1 MTTSRNQHLQL
12 AKNAVRVPETQ
23 NLSSVKLWCE
33 YAIWGL
39 LFYDDQSPWLTVVEA
54 LHICFHRKGQGDPV
68 FTPVA
73 PVDSAKHEAVTY
85 GLRLNYE
92 LRHMLFR
99 DREVLR
105 IANGQSVDEKARWQ
119 TWLETVGRDYAGLEL
134 GYLQEEF
141 ETFGEMA
148 RSVELLR
155 TAEIEAQS
163 AKRWTSR
170 HILPLGPE
178 MLFADVND
186 KNSLDR
192 KFMRRTGEMLYLML
206 NRASPRE
213 ALGELI
219 ERRLLSATGPWN
231 RLAKRV
237 GGPAPASV
245 GDTHIGYLPVPCA
258 TSYNRLAEDWIALL
272 SLGNIP
278 VENLLDPLERVS
290 GLMQIL
296 YILGRA
302 QETIGDDVPV
312 PPFFLDL
319 LGAPG
324 NNPVRK
330 LSANQF
336 KRHRSMPQEAIC
348 AFIDD
353 FAASDEWSGILASAA
368 GAKES
373 MDLLASRFLWKPSR
387 SPNPDWMPSP
397 RDQLAELRTQAQ
409 NSKGHSITSTFSNH
423 AKHIGMLRA
432 QRSSGTWYAPSDAF
446 LEALVLANVKTPM
459 EFGDFLN
466 RLMTRYNIVI
476 GPEEV
481 RSAFNV
487 KTSALPAPLADLKD
501 NERRLEDRLRVLGF
515 LDRKSDDCA
524 FVINPFHDATA
535 VTSGAAQLVHA

>member
-1 MTTSRNQHLQL
+1 MTASRNQLL
-12 AKNAVRVPETQ
+12 RLTEGAVRVPETQ

-54 LHICFHRKGQGDPV
+54 LHICFHRKQQGEPV
-68 FTPVA
+68 FTA
-73 PVDSAKHEAVTY
+73 SAASSTGEHEAVTY
-85 GLRLNYE
+85 RLRLNNE

-105 IANGQSVDEKARWQ
+105 IANGQSVDDKARWQ
-119 TWLETVGRDYAGLEL
+119 TWMDTVARDYAGLEL

-155 TAEIEAQS
+155 TAEIEPQS

-170 HILPLGPE
+170 HILPLGPD

-192 KFMRRTGEMLYLML
+192 KFMRRTGEMLFLML
-206 NRASPRE
+206 NRAAQRE
-213 ALGELI
+213 GLAQLVED
-219 ERRLLSATGPWN
+219 RLLSAASPWN
-231 RLAKRV
+231 RLAQRV
-237 GGPAPASV
+237 GGSSTTSV
-245 GDTHIGYLPVPCA
+245 GDTNIGYLPMPTA
-258 TSYNRLAEDWIALL
+258 SSYDRLAADWFALL
-272 SLGNIP
+272 SLRNIP

-296 YILGRA
+296 YVLERA
-302 QETIGDDVPV
+302 QEVIGDGVQV
-312 PPFFLDL
+312 PPFFLDVM
-319 LGAPG
+319 GAPG
-324 NNPVRK
+324 NNPIRK

-336 KRHRSMPQEAIC
+336 KRHRSMPQEAIG
-348 AFIDD
+348 AFIDE
-353 FAASDEWSGILASAA
+353 FAESDEWKAVLASDA
-368 GAKES
+368 GSKEA
-373 MDLLASRFLWKPSR
+373 MDLLAARFLWKPNR

-397 RDQLAELRTQAQ
+397 QEQLVELRTQAQ

-423 AKHIGMLRA
+423 AKHAGMLRA

-446 LEALVLANVKTPM
+446 LEALVLANVTTPM
-459 EFGDFLN
+459 EFGEFLN
-466 RLMTRYNIVI
+466 RLMTRYSIVI

-481 RSAFNV
+481 RAAFNV
-487 KTSALPAPLADLKD
+487 KTSALPAPLADLKE

-524 FVINPFHDATA
+524 FVINPFHDATTA
-535 VTSGAAQLVHA
+535 TSGAQHLVDA

>member
-23 NLSSVKLWCE
+23 NLASVKLWCE

-54 LHICFHRKGQGDPV
+54 LHICFHRKVQGDPV
-68 FTPVA
+68 FTPFT
-73 PVDSAKHEAVTY
+73 SAATAEHEAITY
-85 GLRLNYE
+85 RLRLNYE

-99 DREVLR
+99 DREVIR

-119 TWLETVGRDYAGLEL
+119 AWLDTVSRDYAGLEL
-134 GYLQEEF
+134 GYLQDEF

-170 HILPLGPE
+170 HILPLGPD

-206 NRASPRE
+206 NRATQRE
-213 ALGELI
+213 ELGQLI
-219 ERRLLSATGPWN
+219 EARLLGAASPWN

-237 GGPAPASV
+237 GGPAAASV
-245 GDTHIGYLPVPCA
+245 GDTHIGYLPVASA
-258 TSYNRLAEDWIALL
+258 TSYDRLAGDWVALL
-272 SLGNIP
+272 SLRNIP

-296 YILGRA
+296 YILERA

-324 NNPVRK
+324 NNPIRK

-336 KRHRSMPQEAIC
+336 KRHRSMPVEAIG
-348 AFIDD
+348 AFIDT
-353 FAASDEWSGILASAA
+353 FAASDEWNGVLASAA
-368 GAKES
+368 GAKEA
-373 MDLLASRFLWKPSR
+373 MDLLASRFLWRPSR

-397 RDQLAELRTQAQ
+397 QEQLAELRTQAQ

-446 LEALVLANVKTPM
+446 LEALVLANVTTPM
-459 EFGDFLN
+459 EFGDFLHQ
-466 RLMTRYNIVI
+466 LMTRYNIVI

-481 RSAFNV
+481 RAAFNV

-535 VTSGAAQLVHA
+535 ATIGAAQLVHA

>member
-1 MTTSRNQHLQL
+1 MTTSRNQLLQL
-12 AKNAVRVPETQ
+12 TEGAVRVPETQ

-54 LHICFHRKGQGDPV
+54 LHICFHRKVQGDSV
-68 FTPVA
+68 FTAVA
-73 PVDSAKHEAVTY
+73 SVASTEHEAITY
-85 GLRLNYE
+85 RLRLNNE

-99 DREVLR
+99 DREVIR

-119 TWLETVGRDYAGLEL
+119 AWLDTVSRDYAGLEL

-170 HILPLGPE
+170 HILPLGPD

-206 NRASPRE
+206 NRASLRDE
-213 ALGELI
+213 LGHLI
-219 ERRLLSATGPWN
+219 ETRLLSAGSLWN
-231 RLAKRV
+231 RLARRV
-237 GGPAPASV
+237 GGPTAASV
-245 GDTHIGYLPVPCA
+245 GDTHIGYLPMPSSS
-258 TSYNRLAEDWIALL
+258 SYDRLAADWVALL
-272 SLGNIP
+272 SLRNIP

-296 YILGRA
+296 YILERA
-302 QETIGDDVPV
+302 QETIGDNVPV

-324 NNPVRK
+324 NNPIRK

-336 KRHRSMPQEAIC
+336 KRHRSMPVEAIG
-348 AFIDD
+348 AFIDT
-353 FAASDEWSGILASAA
+353 FAASDQWTAVLSSAA
-368 GAKES
+368 GGKEA
-373 MDLLASRFLWKPSR
+373 MDLLATRFLWKPSR
-387 SPNPDWMPSP
+387 SPNPDWMPP
-397 RDQLAELRTQAQ
+397 PEEQLAELRTQAQ
-409 NSKGHSITSTFSNH
+409 NSKGHSISSTFSNH

-446 LEALVLANVKTPM
+446 LEALVLANVTTPM
-459 EFGDFLN
+459 EFGDFLHG
-466 RLMTRYNIVI
+466 LMTRYKIVI

-481 RSAFNV
+481 RIAFNV
-487 KTSALPAPLADLKD
+487 KTSALPAPLADLKE

-535 VTSGAAQLVHA
+535 ATSGAAQLVNA

>member
-1 MTTSRNQHLQL
+1 MTSSRNQLLHLPEG
-12 AKNAVRVPETQ
+12 AVRVPETQ

-54 LHICFHRKGQGDPV
+54 LHICFHRKDRGESV
-68 FTPVA
+68 FTERDA
-73 PVDSAKHEAVTY
+73 ATTMEHEAVTY
-85 GLRLNYE
+85 RLRLNNP

-99 DREVLR
+99 DREVVR
-105 IANGQSVDEKARWQ
+105 ISAGQSVDDKARWQ
-119 TWLETVGRDYAGLEL
+119 AWLETVARDYAGLEL
-134 GYLQEEF
+134 GYLQDQF
-141 ETFGEMA
+141 STFGEMA

-170 HILPLGPE
+170 HILPLGPD

-206 NRASPRE
+206 NRASRRD
-213 ALGELI
+213 ALSQLI
-219 ERRLLSATGPWN
+219 EHRVLDVSSPWN
-231 RLAKRV
+231 RLAHRL
-237 GGPAPASV
+237 GGADSASV
-245 GDTHIGYLPVPCA
+245 GDTHIGYLPMP
-258 TSYNRLAEDWIALL
+258 SSEQYNQLADDWIALL
-272 SLGNIP
+272 SLRNVP

-290 GLMQIL
+290 GLVQIL
-296 YILGRA
+296 YILDRA
-302 QETIGDDVPV
+302 QETIGDSVPV

-324 NNPVRK
+324 NNPIRK

-336 KRHRSMPQEAIC
+336 KRHRSMPMEAIG
-348 AFIDD
+348 AFIDA
-353 FAASDEWSGILASAA
+353 FAASDQWAA
-368 GAKES
+368 AVANPDGGKAA
-373 MDLLASRFLWKPSR
+373 MDLLASRFLWKPNR
-387 SPNPDWMPSP
+387 SPNPDWTPSAEE
-397 RDQLAELRTQAQ
+397 QLTELRTQAQ
-409 NSKGHSITSTFSNH
+409 NSKGHSITTTFSNH
-423 AKHIGMLRA
+423 AKHVGMLRA

-446 LEALVLANVKTPM
+446 LEALVLANVTSPM
-459 EFGDFLN
+459 EFGDFLHH
-466 RLMTRYNIVI
+466 LMVRYHIVI

-481 RSAFNV
+481 RAAFNV
-487 KTSALPAPLADLKD
+487 KTGALPAPLADLKE

-524 FVINPFHDATA
+524 FVINPFHAPETA
-535 VTSGAAQLVHA
+535 SSGAECLVHA

>member
-54 LHICFHRKGQGDPV
+54 LHICFHRKVQGDPV

-73 PVDSAKHEAVTY
+73 SAASTEHEAITY
-85 GLRLNYE
+85 RLRLNYE

-99 DREVLR
+99 DREVIR
-105 IANGQSVDEKARWQ
+105 IANGQSVDEKARWKA
-119 TWLETVGRDYAGLEL
+119 WLETVSRDYAGLEL
-134 GYLQEEF
+134 GYLRDEF
-141 ETFGEMA
+141 DTFGEMA

-170 HILPLGPE
+170 HILPLGPD

-192 KFMRRTGEMLYLML
+192 KFMRRTGEMLYIML
-206 NRASPRE
+206 NRATRRE
-213 ALGELI
+213 KLGQLI
-219 ERRLLSATGPWN
+219 ETRLLGAASPWN

-237 GGPAPASV
+237 GGPTAAWV
-245 GDTHIGYLPVPCA
+245 GDTHIGYLPVA
-258 TSYNRLAEDWIALL
+258 STTSYDRLAEDWVALL
-272 SLGNIP
+272 SLRNIP

-290 GLMQIL
+290 GLNQIL
-296 YILGRA
+296 YILERA
-302 QETIGDDVPV
+302 QVTIGDEVPV

-324 NNPVRK
+324 NNPIRK

-336 KRHRSMPQEAIC
+336 KRHRSMPVEAIG
-348 AFIDD
+348 AFIDT
-353 FAASDEWSGILASAA
+353 FAASKEWGGVLASAA
-368 GAKES
+368 GAKEA
-373 MDLLASRFLWKPSR
+373 MDLLASRFLWRPSR

-397 RDQLAELRTQAQ
+397 QDQLAELRTQAQ
-409 NSKGHSITSTFSNH
+409 NSKGHSITSTFSSH

-446 LEALVLANVKTPM
+446 LEALVLANVTTPM
-459 EFGDFLN
+459 EFGDFLH

-481 RSAFNV
+481 RAAFNV

-535 VTSGAAQLVHA
+535 ATSGAAQLVHA

>member
-1 MTTSRNQHLQL
+1 MTTRNQLLQL
-12 AKNAVRVPETQ
+12 AEGAVRVPETQ

-68 FTPVA
+68 FTAVA
-73 PVDSAKHEAVTY
+73 SVTSAEHEAITY
-85 GLRLNYE
+85 RLRLNNE

-99 DREVLR
+99 DREVIR
-105 IANGQSVDEKARWQ
+105 IANGQSVDEKARWHG
-119 TWLETVGRDYAGLEL
+119 WLETVSRDYTGLEL
-134 GYLQEEF
+134 GYLQDEF
-141 ETFGEMA
+141 DTFGEMA

-170 HILPLGPE
+170 HILPLGPD

-206 NRASPRE
+206 NRASLRDE
-213 ALGELI
+213 LGRLI
-219 ERRLLSATGPWN
+219 ETRLLNSGSPWN
-231 RLAKRV
+231 RLARRI
-237 GGPAPASV
+237 GGPTTASV
-245 GDTHIGYLPVPCA
+245 GDTHIGYLPMSSA
-258 TSYNRLAEDWIALL
+258 SSYDRLAQDWIALL
-272 SLGNIP
+272 SLRNIP
-278 VENLLDPLERVS
+278 VESLLDPLERVS

-296 YILGRA
+296 YILERA
-302 QETIGDDVPV
+302 QETIGDNVPV

-324 NNPVRK
+324 NNPIRK

-336 KRHRSMPQEAIC
+336 KRHRSMQIEAIG
-348 AFIDD
+348 AFIDA
-353 FAASDEWSGILASAA
+353 FADSDHWSAVLASAA
-368 GAKES
+368 GGKEA
-373 MDLLASRFLWKPSR
+373 MDLLATRFRWKPSR
-387 SPNPDWMPSP
+387 SPNPDWMPP
-397 RDQLAELRTQAQ
+397 PEEQLAELRTQAQ

-446 LEALVLANVKTPM
+446 LEALVLANITTPM
-459 EFGDFLN
+459 EFGDFLH
-466 RLMTRYNIVI
+466 RLMTRYNIVV

-481 RSAFNV
+481 RIAFNV
-487 KTSALPAPLADLKD
+487 KTSALPAPLADLKE

-524 FVINPFHDATA
+524 FVINPFHNATT
-535 VTSGAAQLVHA
+535 TSGAAQLVYA

>member
-1 MTTSRNQHLQL
+1 MTTRNQLLQL
-12 AKNAVRVPETQ
+12 AEGAVRVPETQ

-54 LHICFHRKGQGDPV
+54 LHICFHRKGLGDPV
-68 FTPVA
+68 FTAVA
-73 PVDSAKHEAVTY
+73 SVTSAEHEAITY
-85 GLRLNYE
+85 RLRLNNE

-99 DREVLR
+99 DREVIR
-105 IANGQSVDEKARWQ
+105 IANGQSVDEKARWHG
-119 TWLETVGRDYAGLEL
+119 WLETVSRDYTGLEL
-134 GYLQEEF
+134 GYLQDEF
-141 ETFGEMA
+141 DTFGEMA

-170 HILPLGPE
+170 HILPLGPD

-206 NRASPRE
+206 NRASLRDE
-213 ALGELI
+213 LGHLI
-219 ERRLLSATGPWN
+219 ETRLLNSGSPWN
-231 RLAKRV
+231 RLARRI
-237 GGPAPASV
+237 GGPTTASV
-245 GDTHIGYLPVPCA
+245 GDTHIGYLPMSSA
-258 TSYNRLAEDWIALL
+258 SSYDRLAEDWVALL
-272 SLGNIP
+272 SLRNIP

-296 YILGRA
+296 YILERA
-302 QETIGDDVPV
+302 QETIGDNVPV

-319 LGAPG
+319 LGATG
-324 NNPVRK
+324 NNPIRK

-336 KRHRSMPQEAIC
+336 RRHRSMQIEAIG
-348 AFIDD
+348 AFIDA
-353 FAASDEWSGILASAA
+353 FADSDHWSAVLASAA
-368 GAKES
+368 GGKEA
-373 MDLLASRFLWKPSR
+373 MDLLATRFRWKPSR
-387 SPNPDWMPSP
+387 SPNPDWMPP
-397 RDQLAELRTQAQ
+397 PEEQLAELRTQAQ

-446 LEALVLANVKTPM
+446 LEALVLANITTPM
-459 EFGDFLN
+459 EFGDFLH

-481 RSAFNV
+481 RIAFNV
-487 KTSALPAPLADLKD
+487 KTSALPAPLADLKE

-524 FVINPFHDATA
+524 FVINPFHNATT
-535 VTSGAAQLVHA
+535 TSGAAQLVYA

>member
-1 MTTSRNQHLQL
+1 MTTSRNQLLHLT
-12 AKNAVRVPETQ
+12 AGAVRVPETQ

-54 LHICFHRKGQGDPV
+54 LHICFHRKVQGEPV
-68 FTPVA
+68 FTNVEA
-73 PVDSAKHEAVTY
+73 AASFEHEAVNY
-85 GLRLNYE
+85 RLRLNNE

-99 DREVLR
+99 DREVVR
-105 IANGQSVDEKARWQ
+105 IASGQSIDDKARWQ
-119 TWLETVGRDYAGLEL
+119 AWLETVHRDYSGLEL
-134 GYLQEEF
+134 GYLQDEF
-141 ETFGEMA
+141 GTFGEMA

-170 HILPLGPE
+170 HVLPLGPD

-206 NRASPRE
+206 NRSTRRVE
-213 ALGELI
+213 LGTLI
-219 ERRLLSATGPWN
+219 DERLLVAASPWN
-231 RLAKRV
+231 RLARRL
-237 GGPAPASV
+237 GGATAASV
-245 GDTHIGYLPVPCA
+245 GDTHIGYLPIPSGHV
-258 TSYNRLAEDWIALL
+258 YDRLAEDWIALL
-272 SLGNIP
+272 SLRNIP
-278 VENLLDPLERVS
+278 VENLLDPLERIS

-296 YILGRA
+296 YILERA
-302 QETIGDDVPV
+302 QETIGDGVPV

-324 NNPVRK
+324 NNPIRK

-336 KRHRSMPQEAIC
+336 KRHRSLPVEAIG
-348 AFIDD
+348 AFIDA
-353 FAASDEWSGILASAA
+353 FAASEEWVAVTTSAA
-368 GAKES
+368 GAKEA
-373 MDLLASRFLWKPSR
+373 MDLLAARFLWKPQR

-397 RDQLAELRTQAQ
+397 EEQLAEMRTQAQ
-409 NSKGHSITSTFSNH
+409 NSKGHSITSTFANH
-423 AKHIGMLRA
+423 AKHVGMLRA

-446 LEALVLANVKTPM
+446 LEALVLANVTWPM
-459 EFGDFLN
+459 EFGDFLH

-481 RSAFNV
+481 RAAFNV
-487 KTSALPAPLADLKD
+487 KSSALPAPLADLKE

-524 FVINPFHDATA
+524 FVINPFHDASTT
-535 VTSGAAQLVHA
+535 TSGADRLVHA

>member
-33 YAIWGL
+33 YAVWGL

-54 LHICFHRKGQGDPV
+54 LHICFHRKVQGDPV

-73 PVDSAKHEAVTY
+73 CAASAEHEAITY
-85 GLRLNYE
+85 RLRLNYE

-99 DREVLR
+99 DREVIR

-119 TWLETVGRDYAGLEL
+119 AWLDTVSRDYAGLEL
-134 GYLQEEF
+134 GYLQDEF

-170 HILPLGPE
+170 HILPLGPD

-206 NRASPRE
+206 NRATQRDE
-213 ALGELI
+213 LGQLI
-219 ERRLLSATGPWN
+219 ERRLLGAASPWN
-231 RLAKRV
+231 RLAKRI
-237 GGPAPASV
+237 GGSIPASV
-245 GDTHIGYLPVPCA
+245 GDTHIGYLPVASA
-258 TSYNRLAEDWIALL
+258 TSYDRLAEDWVALL
-272 SLGNIP
+272 SLRNIP

-296 YILGRA
+296 YILERA

-324 NNPVRK
+324 NNPIRK

-336 KRHRSMPQEAIC
+336 KRHRSMSVEAIG
-348 AFIDD
+348 AFIDT
-353 FAASDEWSGILASAA
+353 FASSDEWSGVLASAA
-368 GAKES
+368 GAKEA
-373 MDLLASRFLWKPSR
+373 MNLLASRFLWRPSR
-387 SPNPDWMPSP
+387 SPNPDRMPSP
-397 RDQLAELRTQAQ
+397 QDQLAELRTQAQ

-446 LEALVLANVKTPM
+446 LEALVLVNVTTPM
-459 EFGDFLN
+459 EFGDFLH
-466 RLMTRYNIVI
+466 RLMTRYSIVI

-481 RSAFNV
+481 RAAFNV

-524 FVINPFHDATA
+524 FVINPFHDATSA
-535 VTSGAAQLVHA
+535 TSGAAQLVHA

>member
-1 MTTSRNQHLQL
+1 MTIRNQLLQL
-12 AKNAVRVPETQ
+12 AEGAVRVPETQ

-68 FTPVA
+68 FTAVA
-73 PVDSAKHEAVTY
+73 SVTSAEHEAITY
-85 GLRLNYE
+85 RLRLNNE

-99 DREVLR
+99 DREVIR
-105 IANGQSVDEKARWQ
+105 IANGQSVDEKARWHG
-119 TWLETVGRDYAGLEL
+119 WLETVSRDYTGLEL
-134 GYLQEEF
+134 GYLQDEF
-141 ETFGEMA
+141 DTFGEMA

-170 HILPLGPE
+170 HILPLGPD

-206 NRASPRE
+206 NRASLRDE
-213 ALGELI
+213 LGRLI
-219 ERRLLSATGPWN
+219 ETRLLNSGSPWN
-231 RLAKRV
+231 RLARRI
-237 GGPAPASV
+237 GGPTTASV
-245 GDTHIGYLPVPCA
+245 GDTHIGYLPMSSA
-258 TSYNRLAEDWIALL
+258 SSYDRLAQDWIALL
-272 SLGNIP
+272 SLRNIP
-278 VENLLDPLERVS
+278 VESLLDPLERVS

-296 YILGRA
+296 YILERA
-302 QETIGDDVPV
+302 QETIGDNVPV

-324 NNPVRK
+324 NNPIRK

-336 KRHRSMPQEAIC
+336 KRHRSMQIEAIG
-348 AFIDD
+348 AFIDA
-353 FAASDEWSGILASAA
+353 FADSDHWSAVLASAA
-368 GAKES
+368 GGKEA
-373 MDLLASRFLWKPSR
+373 MDLLATRFRWKPSR
-387 SPNPDWMPSP
+387 SPNPDWMPP
-397 RDQLAELRTQAQ
+397 PEEQLAELRTQAQ

-446 LEALVLANVKTPM
+446 LEALVLANITTPM
-459 EFGDFLN
+459 EFGDFLH
-466 RLMTRYNIVI
+466 RLMTRYNIVV

-481 RSAFNV
+481 RVAFNV
-487 KTSALPAPLADLKD
+487 KTSALPAPLADLKE

-524 FVINPFHDATA
+524 FVINPFHNATT
-535 VTSGAAQLVHA
+535 TSGAAQLVYA

>member
-12 AKNAVRVPETQ
+12 AKNSVRVPETQ

-54 LHICFHRKGQGDPV
+54 LHICFHRKVQGDPV

-73 PVDSAKHEAVTY
+73 SAASAEHEAITY
-85 GLRLNYE
+85 RLRLNYE

-99 DREVLR
+99 DREVIR

-119 TWLETVGRDYAGLEL
+119 AWLDTVSRDYAGLEL
-134 GYLQEEF
+134 SYLQDEF

-170 HILPLGPE
+170 HILPLGPD

-206 NRASPRE
+206 NRATQRE
-213 ALGELI
+213 ELGQLI
-219 ERRLLSATGPWN
+219 ETRLLGAASPWN

-237 GGPAPASV
+237 GGSSAASV
-245 GDTHIGYLPVPCA
+245 GDTHIGYLPVARA
-258 TSYNRLAEDWIALL
+258 TSYERLAEDWVALL
-272 SLGNIP
+272 SLRNIP

-296 YILGRA
+296 YILERA

-324 NNPVRK
+324 NNPIRK

-336 KRHRSMPQEAIC
+336 KRHRSMPVEAIG
-348 AFIDD
+348 AFVDT
-353 FAASDEWSGILASAA
+353 FAASDEWSGVLASAA
-368 GAKES
+368 GAKEATN
-373 MDLLASRFLWKPSR
+373 LLASRFLWRPSR

-397 RDQLAELRTQAQ
+397 QDQLAELRMQAQ

-446 LEALVLANVKTPM
+446 LEALVLANVTTPM
-459 EFGDFLN
+459 EFGDFLH
-466 RLMTRYNIVI
+466 RLMIRYNIVI

-481 RSAFNV
+481 RAAFNV

-535 VTSGAAQLVHA
+535 ATSGAAQLVHA

>member
-12 AKNAVRVPETQ
+12 AAGAVRVPETQ

-54 LHICFHRKGQGDPV
+54 LHICFHRKVQGEAV
-68 FTPVA
+68 FTA
-73 PVDSAKHEAVTY
+73 ASSATSMEHETVTY
-85 GLRLNYE
+85 RLRLNNE
-92 LRHMLFR
+92 LRHMIFR
-99 DREVLR
+99 DREVIR
-105 IANGQSVDEKARWQ
+105 IANGQSADEKARWQ
-119 TWLETVGRDYAGLEL
+119 TWLDTVSRDYAGLEL
-134 GYLQEEF
+134 GYLQDEF

-186 KNSLDR
+186 KNALDR

-206 NRASPRE
+206 NRALLRDK
-213 ALGELI
+213 LGHLI
-219 ERRLLSATGPWN
+219 ETRLLSAGSPWN

-237 GGPAPASV
+237 GGSAASSV
-245 GDTHIGYLPVPCA
+245 GDTHIGYLPMPNS
-258 TSYNRLAEDWIALL
+258 TSYNRLAEDWLALL
-272 SLGNIP
+272 SLRNIP

-296 YILGRA
+296 YILERA
-302 QETIGDDVPV
+302 QDSIGDNVPV

-324 NNPVRK
+324 NNPIRK

-336 KRHRSMPQEAIC
+336 RRHRSMPVEAMG
-348 AFIDD
+348 AFIDA
-353 FAASDEWSGILASAA
+353 FAASDQWNTVVSSAA

-373 MDLLASRFLWKPSR
+373 MDLLAKRFLWKPSLT
-387 SPNPDWMPSP
+387 PNPDRMPSP
-397 RDQLAELRTQAQ
+397 EEQLAELRTQAQ

-423 AKHIGMLRA
+423 CKHIGMLRA

-446 LEALVLANVKTPM
+446 LEAMVLANVTTPM

-481 RSAFNV
+481 RIAFNL

-524 FVINPFHDATA
+524 FVINPFHDTMTT
-535 VTSGAAQLVHA
+535 TSGVTQFVHA

>member
-1 MTTSRNQHLQL
+1 
-12 AKNAVRVPETQ
+12 VRVPETQ

-54 LHICFHRKGQGDPV
+54 LHICFHRKVQGDPV
-68 FTPVA
+68 FTVVA
-73 PVDSAKHEAVTY
+73 SAELAEHEVITY
-85 GLRLNYE
+85 RLRLNNG

-99 DREVLR
+99 DREVIR

-119 TWLETVGRDYAGLEL
+119 AWLDTVSRDYAGLEL
-134 GYLQEEF
+134 GYLQDEF

-170 HILPLGPE
+170 HILPLGPD

-206 NRASPRE
+206 NRASRRDE
-213 ALGELI
+213 LGQLI
-219 ERRLLSATGPWN
+219 ETRLLSAASPWN
-231 RLAKRV
+231 KLAKRV
-237 GGPAPASV
+237 GGSAAASV
-245 GDTHIGYLPVPCA
+245 GDTHIGYLPAPRA
-258 TSYNRLAEDWIALL
+258 TSYNSLADDWVALL

-296 YILGRA
+296 YILERA
-302 QETIGDDVPV
+302 QETIGDNVPV

-324 NNPVRK
+324 NNPIRK

-336 KRHRSMPQEAIC
+336 KRHRSMPIEAIG
-348 AFIDD
+348 AFIDT
-353 FAASDEWSGILASAA
+353 FAASDEWRSVLASAA
-368 GAKES
+368 GGKES
-373 MDLLASRFLWKPSR
+373 MDLLASRFLWRPSR

-397 RDQLAELRTQAQ
+397 QEQLAELRTQAQ

-446 LEALVLANVKTPM
+446 LEALVLANVTTPM
-459 EFGDFLN
+459 EFGDFLHQ
-466 RLMTRYNIVI
+466 LMTRYNIVI
-476 GPEEV
+476 GPEEM
-481 RSAFNV
+481 RAAFNV

-524 FVINPFHDATA
+524 FVINPFHDAKPATN
-535 VTSGAAQLVHA
+535 GALQLVHT

>member
-1 MTTSRNQHLQL
+1 MVTTRNQLLQL
-12 AKNAVRVPETQ
+12 AEGAVRVPETQ

-54 LHICFHRKGQGDPV
+54 LHICFHRKVQGEPV
-68 FTPVA
+68 FTEVA
-73 PVDSAKHEAVTY
+73 SATSAEHEAITY
-85 GLRLNYE
+85 RLRLNNE

-99 DREVLR
+99 DREVIR
-105 IANGQSVDEKARWQ
+105 IANGQSVDEKARWKA
-119 TWLETVGRDYAGLEL
+119 WLDTVSRDYAGLEL
-134 GYLQEEF
+134 GYLQDEF
-141 ETFGEMA
+141 DTFGEMA

-170 HILPLGPE
+170 HILPLGPD

-206 NRASPRE
+206 NRASLRDD
-213 ALGELI
+213 LSHLI
-219 ERRLLSATGPWN
+219 ETRLLSAGSPWN
-231 RLAKRV
+231 RLARRV
-237 GGPAPASV
+237 GGATAASV
-245 GDTHIGYLPVPCA
+245 GDTHIGYLPMPSA
-258 TSYNRLAEDWIALL
+258 SSYDRLADDWVALL
-272 SLGNIP
+272 SLRNVP

-296 YILGRA
+296 YILERA
-302 QETIGDDVPV
+302 QETIGDNVPV

-324 NNPVRK
+324 NNPIRK

-336 KRHRSMPQEAIC
+336 KRHRSMPVEAIGS
-348 AFIDD
+348 FIDA
-353 FAASDEWSGILASAA
+353 FAGSDQWSAVLASAA
-368 GAKES
+368 GGKEA
-373 MDLLASRFLWKPSR
+373 MDLLATRFLWKPGR
-387 SPNPDWMPSP
+387 SPNPDWMPP
-397 RDQLAELRTQAQ
+397 PEEQLAELRTQAQ
-409 NSKGHSITSTFSNH
+409 NGKGHSITTTFSNH

-432 QRSSGTWYAPSDAF
+432 QRSSGTWYAPNDAF
-446 LEALVLANVKTPM
+446 LEALVLANITLPM
-459 EFGDFLN
+459 EFSDFLN
-466 RLMTRYNIVI
+466 RLMTRYNIVV

-481 RSAFNV
+481 RISFNV
-487 KTSALPAPLADLKD
+487 KTSALPAPLADLKE

-524 FVINPFHDATA
+524 FVINPFHDAT
-535 VTSGAAQLVHA
+535 TTRGEAQLVHA

>member
-1 MTTSRNQHLQL
+1 MTKSRNQHLHL
-12 AKNAVRVPETQ
+12 TAGAVRVPETQ

-54 LHICFHRKGQGDPV
+54 LQICFHRKSEGETI
-68 FTPVA
+68 FTAASPA
-73 PVDSAKHEAVTY
+73 ASGEHEAITY
-85 GLRLNYE
+85 RLRLNNE

-99 DREVLR
+99 DREVIR
-105 IANGQSVDEKARWQ
+105 IASGQSVDDNARWQ
-119 TWLETVGRDYAGLEL
+119 AWLDTVSRDYAGLEL
-134 GYLQEEF
+134 GFLQNEF
-141 ETFGEMA
+141 DTFGEMA
-148 RSVELLR
+148 KSVELLR

-170 HILPLGPE
+170 HILPLGPD

-186 KNSLDR
+186 QDKLDR

-206 NRASPRE
+206 NRS
-213 ALGELI
+213 ALRDELGKLVQ
-219 ERRLLSATGPWN
+219 ERLLDASSPWN
-231 RLAKRV
+231 RLARRL
-237 GGPAPASV
+237 GGANTASV
-245 GDTHIGYLPVPCA
+245 SDVHIGYLPMPSSSV
-258 TSYNRLAEDWIALL
+258 YDRLAEDWLALL
-272 SLGNIP
+272 TLQNIP

-296 YILGRA
+296 YVLERA
-302 QETIGDDVPV
+302 QDIIGDDVAV
-312 PPFFLDL
+312 PPFFLDV

-324 NNPVRK
+324 NNPIRK

-336 KRHRSMPQEAIC
+336 KRHRSMPVEAIG
-348 AFIDD
+348 AFIDA
-353 FAASDEWSGILASAA
+353 FASSVEWQAVLQSAA
-368 GAKES
+368 GGKEA
-373 MDLLASRFLWKPSR
+373 MDLIAARFLWKPSR
-387 SPNPDWMPSP
+387 SPNPDWTPEP
-397 RDQLAELRTQAQ
+397 EEQLTELRMQAQ
-409 NSKGHSITSTFSNH
+409 HSKGHSITSTFSNH

-446 LEALVLANVKTPM
+446 LEALVLANVTTPM

-466 RLMTRYNIVI
+466 RLMTRYRIVI

-481 RSAFNV
+481 RAAFNV
-487 KTSALPAPLADLKD
+487 KSSALPAPLADLKE

-524 FVINPFHDATA
+524 FVINPFHDPKMANY
-535 VTSGAAQLVHA
+535 GAAQLVNA

>member
-1 MTTSRNQHLQL
+1 MTASRNQLL
-12 AKNAVRVPETQ
+12 RLTEGAVRVPETQ
-23 NLSSVKLWCE
+23 NLTSVKLWCE

-54 LHICFHRKGQGDPV
+54 LHICFHRKQQGEAV
-68 FTPVA
+68 FTKIA
-73 PVDSAKHEAVTY
+73 PASSGEHEAVTY
-85 GLRLNYE
+85 RLRLNNE

-99 DREVLR
+99 DREVIR
-105 IANGQSVDEKARWQ
+105 IANGQSVDDKARWQ
-119 TWLETVGRDYAGLEL
+119 AWLDTVSRDYSGLEL

-155 TAEIEAQS
+155 TSEIEAQS

-170 HILPLGPE
+170 HILPLGPD

-192 KFMRRTGEMLYLML
+192 KFMRRTGEMLFLML
-206 NRASPRE
+206 NRASQRDG
-213 ALGELI
+213 LGQLVE
-219 ERRLLSATGPWN
+219 ERMLSAGSPWN
-231 RLAKRV
+231 RLARRI
-237 GGPAPASV
+237 GGAGTASV
-245 GDTHIGYLPVPCA
+245 GDTHIGYLPMPQSS
-258 TSYNRLAEDWIALL
+258 SYDRLAADWFSLL
-272 SLGNIP
+272 SLSNIP

-296 YILGRA
+296 YILERA
-302 QETIGDDVPV
+302 QDVIGDEVPV
-312 PPFFLDL
+312 PPFFLDV

-324 NNPVRK
+324 NNPIRK

-336 KRHRSMPQEAIC
+336 KRHRSMPHEAIG
-348 AFIDD
+348 AFIDA
-353 FAASDEWSGILASAA
+353 FTESEEWKAVLASAA
-368 GAKES
+368 GSKEA

-387 SPNPDWMPSP
+387 SPNPDWMPTP
-397 RDQLAELRTQAQ
+397 DEQLAEMRTQAQ

-423 AKHIGMLRA
+423 AKHAGMLRA

-446 LEALVLANVKTPM
+446 LEALVLANVTTPM
-459 EFGDFLN
+459 EFGEFLH
-466 RLMTRYNIVI
+466 RLMTRYRIVI

-481 RSAFNV
+481 RAAFNV
-487 KTSALPAPLADLKD
+487 KTSALPAPLADLKE

-524 FVINPFHDATA
+524 FVINPFHDAATA
-535 VTSGAAQLVHA
+535 SSGAQQLVDA